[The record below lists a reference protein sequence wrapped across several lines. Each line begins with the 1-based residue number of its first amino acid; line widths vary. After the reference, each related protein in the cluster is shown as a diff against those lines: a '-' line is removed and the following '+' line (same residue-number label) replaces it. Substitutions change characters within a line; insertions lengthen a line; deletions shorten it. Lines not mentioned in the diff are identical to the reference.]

1 VRHRWNGH
9 KWYCS
14 GCTESEVSDDRQR
27 DMRAVRQPDVSAPG
41 EQCLTCFYALG
52 RPMVCLRGPLTGHE
66 NIPDLTPPVHLGGG
80 RYIEVIWRTTA
91 DSDGL

>member
-1 VRHRWNGH
+1 MTGREICGLCG
-9 KWYCS
+9 K
-14 GCTESEVSDDRQR
+14 
-27 DMRAVRQPDVSAPG
+27 PDVSAPG
-41 EQCLTCFYALG
+41 KQCLTCFYALG